1 MRLVSKSS
9 FLYISEK
16 IREGII
22 HIQDIEIKSCEHSP
36 DCKVVSIRTDEG
48 TGIELH
54 FNEGDYVKLI
64 DFMIANEL

>member
-48 TGIELH
+48 TGI
-54 FNEGDYVKLI
+54 
-64 DFMIANEL
+64 DFL